1 LDRVHCERNEKGG
14 GVRTEKECKKEE
26 GTIRRKWT
34 SGKRNEEDGQ
44 REREQC
50 KGSK

>member
-34 SGKRNEEDGQ
+34 ERESNVREANEERG
-44 REREQC
+44 EE
-50 KGSK
+50 